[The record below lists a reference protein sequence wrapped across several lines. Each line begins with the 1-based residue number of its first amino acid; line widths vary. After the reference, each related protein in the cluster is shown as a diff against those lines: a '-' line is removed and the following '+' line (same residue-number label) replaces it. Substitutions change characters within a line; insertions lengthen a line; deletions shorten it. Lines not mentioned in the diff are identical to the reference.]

1 MQSVSHSDMQTESV
15 YSQEVNVKKIC
26 LEISNLQKFLNIAKL
41 AIFLNI
47 QNRNILLHNHSA
59 VIKFSP
65 VNNSVI
71 LLYYLSSGLQFYQLI
86 QYYPLSFSLTLSSIG
101 SSLVGHMLHISLVT
115 FNLEHFSSLSFFFVF
130 YNTDIFEEYRFLK
143 NKMFI
148 LNSSDIFS

>member
-59 VIKFSP
+59 VIKFSA
-65 VNNSVI
+65 VHNSVI

-101 SSLVGHMLHISLVT
+101 SSLVGHMLHISLVA

-130 YNTDIFEEYRFLK
+130 YNTDIFEEYRFFK

-148 LNSSDIFS
+148 LSSSDIFS